1 MAEPITKINR
11 IQMSQGEIKQK
22 DLQQVIDV
30 VSENKDAII
39 KGIKLLTTIEKNG
52 TLDFMNALVLH
63 KEDALRNIMQELNK
77 EQYAGTLEN
86 ASDLMFLLGELD
98 LRSIKRFMN
107 KINEGMKEAL
117 TIDENDHTSYMGML
131 KALKEPEVN
140 RSITMLLTL
149 LRKVGSDKN

>member
-11 IQMSQGEIKQK
+11 IQMSQDEIKQK
-22 DLQQVIDV
+22 DLQQLIDV

-63 KEDALRNIMQELNK
+63 KEDALLNIMQELNK
-77 EQYAGTLEN
+77 EQYARTLEN

-117 TIDENDHTSYMGML
+117 TIDKNDHTSYMRSEERRVG
-131 KALKEPEVN
+131 KEC
-140 RSITMLLTL
+140 RTC
-149 LRKVGSDKN
+149 